1 MFLYNQY
8 ILLYKVSNGKCF
20 QPNQRVETMKPTSL
34 YAFLIFLSLFTPIIS
49 LCLSAVKRRWEIA
62 NGFMLTGLIA
72 NFLIWLITILKV
84 DVASPLALLHFTPV
98 TSTVLLL
105 VHFIGYVVFK
115 YAMQNFEL
123 DQDNKRFLQWFLV
136 TLFAVMLTVTSNHL
150 LLLWLGWVSVSI
162 SLHQLLMFYPQRYRA
177 ALAAHKK
184 FIFARI
190 AEVFLAAAFL
200 LIYFAHGT
208 GFIDD
213 ILTQYPI
220 ASLSLNLHIAAILIA
235 IVVLI
240 KCAQLPLHG
249 WLVQVVESPTPVSAL
264 LHAGIINMG
273 GMLLLVFAPIFS
285 QSLPAQLLV
294 LVFATASAV
303 LASLVMMS
311 ITSIKVKLAW
321 STIAQMGLM
330 LIECAL
336 GLYTIALLHLLA
348 HSVYKAHAFLSAGE
362 AVNQHVMQKNLQ
374 TTSRT
379 LDWQL
384 ATSISVISMI
394 AAMYFGLITAPY
406 SPWVIFSGTAIV
418 LMANRNLSTNP
429 LNAIIPTL
437 GLIVAYLIFKTT
449 IGNMLTTPQH
459 QYVWQFDLIVSLLF
473 VILLIAYG
481 CLFVV
486 QQQKLPSVA
495 MRLLNAGFYLDEWS
509 TRITLSIWPINL
521 PKKQP
526 KHQLHKVYKHD
537 ISNQIQSIS

>member
-1 MFLYNQY
+1 
-8 ILLYKVSNGKCF
+8 
-20 QPNQRVETMKPTSL
+20 MKPDSL
-34 YAFLIFLSLFTPIIS
+34 NAVLIFFSLFTPIIS
-49 LCLSAVKRRWEIA
+49 LVFSGVKRRWSVA
-62 NGFMLTGLIA
+62 NGVAVTGLLASLI
-72 NFLIWLITILKV
+72 IWLMTVLKF
-84 DVASPLALLHFTPV
+84 DVTSPLALFHFTPV

-105 VHFIGYVVFK
+105 VHFIAYVVFK
-115 YAMQNFEL
+115 YAMQNFAL
-123 DQDNKRFLQWFLV
+123 DQDNQRFLRWFLV
-136 TLFAVMLTVTSNHL
+136 TTFAVMLTVASNHL

-184 FIFARI
+184 FIFARM
-190 AEVFLAAAFL
+190 AEIFLASAFL
-200 LIYFAHGT
+200 IIYFAHGT

-213 ILTQYPI
+213 ILTQYPV
-220 ASLSLNLHIAAILIA
+220 STLSVDLHIAALLIA
-235 IVVLI
+235 MVVLI

-336 GLYTIALLHLLA
+336 GLYSIALLHLLA

-362 AVNQHVMQKNLQ
+362 AVNQHVLQ
-374 TTSRT
+374 SNVLATSRT
-379 LDWQL
+379 LDWQF
-384 ATSISVISMI
+384 ATMITAFGLFAAIYFSVIS
-394 AAMYFGLITAPY
+394 APY
-406 SPWVIFSGTAIV
+406 SPWVILSGTAMV
-418 LMANRNLSTNP
+418 LMANRNLSTKP
-429 LNAIIPTL
+429 LNALLPAL
-437 GLIVAYLIFKTT
+437 GLILAYLVFKTT
-449 IGNMLTTPQH
+449 IGNMLATQQH
-459 QYVWQFDLIVSLLF
+459 KYVWQFDLMVSLLF
-473 VILLIAYG
+473 VSSLIAYAY
-481 CLFVV
+481 LFVV
-486 QQQKLPSVA
+486 QQHKVPSIA

-537 ISNQIQSIS
+537 ISNQTQSLS

>member
-1 MFLYNQY
+1 MNPF
-8 ILLYKVSNGKCF
+8 S
-20 QPNQRVETMKPTSL
+20 P
-34 YAFLIFLSLFTPIIS
+34 YAFLIFLSLFNPIIS
-49 LCLSAVKRRWEIA
+49 LCFIAVKRRWEIA
-62 NGFMLTGLIA
+62 NISALIGLITA
-72 NFLIWLITILKV
+72 LLIWLMTIFKVEIT
-84 DVASPLALLHFTPV
+84 SPFALLHFTPV

-115 YAMQNFEL
+115 YAMKNFEL
-123 DQDNKRFLQWFLV
+123 DQDNKRFLQWFL
-136 TLFAVMLTVTSNHL
+136 TTIFAVMLTLASNHL
-150 LLLWLGWVSVSI
+150 LLFWLGWVSVSI

-184 FIFARI
+184 FIFARM

-200 LIYFAHGT
+200 LIYFEHGS
-208 GFIDD
+208 GYIDD
-213 ILTQYPI
+213 ILAQYPVT
-220 ASLSLNLHIAAILIA
+220 SLSFNLHIATVLIA
-235 IVVLI
+235 MVVLI

-285 QSLPAQLLV
+285 QSLPAQILV
-294 LVFATASAV
+294 LVFATSSAV

-311 ITSIKVKLAW
+311 ITSVKVKLAW

-336 GLYTIALLHLLA
+336 GLYEIALLHLLA

-362 AVNQHVMQKNLQ
+362 AVNHHILQNNLQ
-374 TTSRT
+374 VTSRT

-384 ATSISVISMI
+384 AFMVSAIGLITAI
-394 AAMYFGLITAPY
+394 YFGLITAPY
-406 SPWVIFSGTAIV
+406 SPWVILSSAVIVMMAI
-418 LMANRNLSTNP
+418 RNLSTSP
-429 LNAIIPTL
+429 FNAIMPAL
-437 GLIVAYLIFKTT
+437 GLTVAYLIFKTT
-449 IGNMLTTPQH
+449 IGNILITPQH
-459 QYVWQFDLIVSLLF
+459 QFVWQLDLIVSLLF
-473 VILLIAYG
+473 VSLLVAYVY
-481 CLFVV
+481 LFVV
-486 QQQKLPSVA
+486 QQQKLSGVA

-509 TRITLSIWPINL
+509 TRITLNIWPIKL

-537 ISNQIQSIS
+537 ISNQTQSIS